1 MIENGKKG
9 EVMAKTNMD
18 LVQEWING
26 TASPDSNSSIRFPP
40 PIAITLPFRVSRIE
54 PGVCTVEMTTD
65 PDTQANPM
73 GTIHGGVLCTIA
85 DAAMGVAH
93 WSGLEEGQSFTSV
106 DFRINF
112 FRPVWRD
119 TLRATAKAI
128 HGGRTITY
136 YVCDIVRADGKLV
149 AHATSTLMTLAGE
162 AARGR

>member
-1 MIENGKKG
+1 MKEQM
-9 EVMAKTNMD
+9 MAKTNAE

-26 TASPDSNSSIRFPP
+26 TASPDANSPIRLPP
-40 PIAITLPFRVSRIE
+40 PIAITLPFRISHAE
-54 PGVCTVEMTTD
+54 PGACTVEMTTD

-93 WSGLEEGQSFTSV
+93 WSGLAEGESFTSV

-119 TLRATAKAI
+119 LLRATAKAI
-128 HGGRTITY
+128 HIGRTLTY
-136 YVCDIVRADGKLV
+136 YACDIVRADGKLV
-149 AHATSTLMTLAGE
+149 AHATSTIMTLSGE
-162 AARGR
+162 AAKGR